1 MYVFWLILMVCVLA
15 LVQVAYYNR
24 HGLDRVEYERRFS
37 KKRVFAGDSLEMVEV
52 LANDK
57 LTPLPW
63 VRIESRIS
71 QNLRF
76 GKQDNLDINMDRFHK
91 SMFFMG
97 PYKRITRRH
106 QVTAVRRGYYDC
118 RSVSLS
124 VGDLLGLAT
133 KSCDLQCDARLMVY
147 PRLTLPEDMPV
158 QALEWQGDVS
168 VRRWIDPDPVLVNG
182 IREYVH
188 GDPRKDVHWP
198 ATARTGQLM
207 VKIRDYTVTP
217 RLLVLL
223 NSQISEFLWGAMEP
237 RDTEKLEHGVSLAAA
252 LVNWGVSHGMNV
264 GFRSNG
270 GNALSSRAGEYI
282 SVDPAAGNLDRVLE
296 ALAVLVIKRQVDFAK
311 LMDYEIDRRTSGMD
325 ILCISAYWSEALE
338 ERASQL
344 RRMGNSVTFM
354 PVQKGG
360 RT

>member
-1 MYVFWLILMVCVLA
+1 MVCLLA
-15 LVQVAYYNR
+15 LLQVAYYNR

-37 KKRVFAGDSLEMVEV
+37 KKRVFAGDELEMVEV
-52 LANDK
+52 LVNDK

-63 VRIESRIS
+63 VRIESRMS

-76 GKQDNLDINMDRFHK
+76 GKQENLDIDMDRFHK

-106 QVTAVRRGYYDC
+106 TVTAVQRGYYDC
-118 RSVSLS
+118 RTVSLS

-133 KSCDLQCDARLMVY
+133 KTRDVQCEARLIVY
-147 PRLTLPEDMPV
+147 PRLTLPKDMPT

-168 VRRWIDPDPVLVNG
+168 VKRWIDPDPVLVNG
-182 IREYVH
+182 IREYTP

-217 RLLVLL
+217 RLLILL
-223 NSQISEFLWGAMEP
+223 NAQITGFLWGNMEP
-237 RDTEKLEHGVSLAAA
+237 RDIQYLENGVSLAAA
-252 LVNWGVSHGMNV
+252 LANWGYSHGMDV
-264 GFRSNG
+264 GFRSSG
-270 GNALSSRAGEYI
+270 GNSLSDVAGEYV

-296 ALAVLVIKRQVDFAK
+296 AMALLVIKKQVDFTK
-311 LMDYEIDRRTSGMD
+311 LMDNEIDRRTTGMD
-325 ILCISAYWSEALE
+325 ILCISAYWGDELE
-338 ERASQL
+338 NRASQL
-344 RRMGNSVTFM
+344 RRMGNSVTFV
-354 PVQKGG
+354 PVEKG
-360 RT
+360 RMS